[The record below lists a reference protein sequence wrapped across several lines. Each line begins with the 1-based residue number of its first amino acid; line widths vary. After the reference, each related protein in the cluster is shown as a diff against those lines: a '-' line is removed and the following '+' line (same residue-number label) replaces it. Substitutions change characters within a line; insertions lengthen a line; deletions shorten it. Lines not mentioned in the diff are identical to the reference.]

1 MENTTMTALKK
12 YQLND
17 VDYLTNSMFKDVLS
31 MGERRGDRTGTGTI
45 SLFNVNH
52 TFDCSNKFPVV
63 TNKKVPLRVV
73 FEELL
78 WFLNGSTDL
87 KWLLDRN
94 VHIWD
99 ADAYRDYQEK
109 GGALPFD
116 DFIEMASIYGYDLGN
131 IYGKHWTDWNGEG
144 FNQIEWVINEIKT
157 NPESRRLYISAWHPT
172 AFKNAALPCCHV
184 AFQFYVSNKDTL
196 NLKFSMRSNDLFLGY
211 AFNVSSYGYLLF
223 LVAAMTG
230 LKVGTLTYDAG
241 DAHIYLNHL
250 KQVELQISREPF
262 PQPQLKVN
270 GVKEKITD
278 YTWED
283 MEFTEYKHHETIK
296 GKVSV
301 GEVKK

>member
-1 MENTTMTALKK
+1 MTTL
-12 YQLND
+12 QQIREND
-17 VDYLTNSMFKDVLS
+17 VDYLTNAMFKDVL
-31 MGERRGDRTGTGTI
+31 MHGERREDRTGTGTI

-73 FEELL
+73 FEELM
-78 WFLNGSTDL
+78 WFLSGSTDL

-99 ADAYRDYQEK
+99 ADAYRFYQEL
-109 GGALPFD
+109 GGELDFD
-116 DFIEMASIYGYDLGN
+116 SFIEMASIYGFDLGP
-131 IYGKHWTDWNGEG
+131 IYGKQWTDWNSEG
-144 FNQIEWVINEIKT
+144 FNQIEWVIEEIKR

-172 AFKNAALPCCHV
+172 AFKKAALPCCHV
-184 AFQFYVSNKDTL
+184 SFQFYVSNKDTL

-230 LKVGTLTYDAG
+230 LKVGSLTYDAG

-250 KQVELQISREPF
+250 KQVELQISRKPF

-278 YTWED
+278 YKWED
-283 MEFTEYKHHETIK
+283 MEFTEYQHHETIK

-301 GEVKK
+301 GEVKS

>member
-1 MENTTMTALKK
+1 MTTL
-12 YQLND
+12 QQIREND
-17 VDYLTNSMFKDVLS
+17 VDYLTNAMFKDVL
-31 MGERRGDRTGTGTI
+31 MHGERRGDRTGTGTI

-73 FEELL
+73 FEELM

-109 GGALPFD
+109 GGELSFD
-116 DFIEMASIYGYDLGN
+116 EFIHMAELYGYDLGN

-184 AFQFYVSNKDTL
+184 SFQFYVSNKDTL

-230 LKVGTLTYDAG
+230 LKVGSLTYDAG

-250 KQVELQISREPF
+250 KQVELQISRKPF
-262 PQPQLKVN
+262 PQPQLKVK

-283 MEFTEYKHHETIK
+283 MEFTEYQHHETIK

>member
-1 MENTTMTALKK
+1 MTTL
-12 YQLND
+12 QQIREND
-17 VDYLTNSMFKDVLS
+17 VDYLTNAMFKDVL
-31 MGERRGDRTGTGTI
+31 MHGERRGDRTGTGTI

-73 FEELL
+73 FEELM

-109 GGALPFD
+109 GGELSFD
-116 DFIEMASIYGYDLGN
+116 EFIHMAELYGYDLGN

-184 AFQFYVSNKDTL
+184 SFQFYVSNKDTL

-230 LKVGTLTYDAG
+230 LKVGSLTYDAG

-250 KQVELQISREPF
+250 KQVELQISRKPF
-262 PQPQLKVN
+262 PQPQLKVK

-283 MEFTEYKHHETIK
+283 MEFTQYQHHETIK